1 MQGLRTLKRWVL
13 LALLILP
20 LFVSAQTLVY
30 VSPTAREGGDGSH
43 SQPFSRIEEAV
54 LKARGLKGDIVIYLR
69 GGKYVLDE
77 PLLLTP
83 LDGNDERTLLIKA
96 YPSEKVVLTSNVSL
110 SLKWEAYKEGIMK
123 ARLEQDCVMDMP

>member
-20 LFVSAQTLVY
+20 LFVSAQTLIY
-30 VSPTAREGGDGSH
+30 VSPTAREGGDGSL

-77 PLLLTP
+77 P
-83 LDGNDERTLLIKA
+83 
-96 YPSEKVVLTSNVSL
+96 
-110 SLKWEAYKEGIMK
+110 
-123 ARLEQDCVMDMP
+123 